1 MHALLS
7 YAGFAVEILELCN
20 KYKDKGVVAIDIAGD
35 ENGLDPNKPT
45 DQVHRDAFK
54 VNALLNLLP
63 LA

>member
-20 KYKDKGVVAIDIAGD
+20 KYKDQGVVAIDIAGD

-45 DQVHRDAFK
+45 DQVHRDVFK
-54 VNALLNLLP
+54 VNLF
-63 LA
+63 